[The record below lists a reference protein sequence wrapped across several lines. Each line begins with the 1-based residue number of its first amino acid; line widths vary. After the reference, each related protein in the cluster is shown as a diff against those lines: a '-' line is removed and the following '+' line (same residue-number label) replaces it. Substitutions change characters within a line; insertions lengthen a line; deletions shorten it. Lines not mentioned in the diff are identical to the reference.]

1 MSRHR
6 SPGGRN
12 AHPRPVLNAAAVPGA
27 QAPRPA
33 RHRAARESA
42 VRNGMAA
49 AAAAGGALVVTVP
62 MANAPVSP
70 AAADTYL
77 RSTAAETDDL
87 RMIASVVPV
96 TASREVEPPELDVS
110 DLVKAA
116 GLFEEAR
123 ALAERQAA
131 ANCDADLS
139 DIGRVKPWVRS
150 AARFLS
156 CLYDE
161 PDLIGVAQRAR
172 ASDHPKG
179 LALDLM
185 VRGDKGDRI
194 AKCALA
200 NQEELGVDYVIWR
213 QRVNYGDGWERMADR
228 GGITENHYDHVHI
241 SFKRGA
247 GGGGAPLVARCS

>member
-12 AHPRPVLNAAAVPGA
+12 AHQRPVVNAAAFPGA
-27 QAPRPA
+27 QAPQPA
-33 RHRAARESA
+33 RHRAPRESA

-62 MANAPVSP
+62 AMSGP
-70 AAADTYL
+70 AVVPDDTYV
-77 RSTAAETDDL
+77 RSVAAETDDV
-87 RMIASVVPV
+87 RMIASIVPV
-96 TASREVEPPELDVS
+96 SATHEPEPLEVDVAG
-110 DLVKAA
+110 LVKGA
-116 GLFEEAR
+116 GLYEEAR
-123 ALAERQAA
+123 ALEERRAA

-139 DIGRVKPWVRS
+139 DLGPVKPWVRA

-156 CLYDE
+156 CIYDE
-161 PDLIGVAQRAR
+161 HDLIGVAGRSR
-172 ASDHPKG
+172 HSDHPTG

-194 AKCALA
+194 ARCALA
-200 NQEELGVDYVIWR
+200 NKEELGVEYVIWK
-213 QRVNYGDGWERMADR
+213 QRINYGDGWERMQDR

-247 GGGGAPLVARCS
+247 GGDGAPLVERCS

>member
-1 MSRHR
+1 M
-6 SPGGRN
+6 
-12 AHPRPVLNAAAVPGA
+12 
-27 QAPRPA
+27 
-33 RHRAARESA
+33 
-42 VRNGMAA
+42 RNGMAA

-62 MANAPVSP
+62 AVSTP
-70 AAADTYL
+70 AAPAVAEDTYL
-77 RSTAAETDDL
+77 PAAAAETDDV
-87 RMIASVVPV
+87 RMIASIVPV
-96 TASREVEPPELDVS
+96 TATQDPVPPELDVS

-116 GLFEEAR
+116 GLYEEAR

-139 DIGRVKPWVRS
+139 DLGRVKPWVRS
-150 AARFLS
+150 AARFLA

-172 ASDHPKG
+172 SSDHPRG

-185 VRGDKGDRI
+185 VRGEKGDRI

-200 NQEELGVDYVIWR
+200 NKDELGVDYVIWK

-247 GGGGAPLVARCS
+247 GAAGVPLVDRCS